1 MECWMLGCGMLYVKC
16 ENVGMWNV
24 GMRHGNISPTVRR
37 FSQKPCGLLLS
48 KNTRLG
54 EAPPTEGEVIA
65 PMRTDGSFHGF
76 FTLAPLPTAW
86 VSMRRRRNGLPRIF
100 RMRRTFL

>member
-1 MECWMLGCGMLYVKC
+1 MG
-16 ENVGMWNV
+16 NVEW
-24 GMRHGNISPTVRR
+24 GMRHGNISPTDRR

-65 PMRTDGSFHGF
+65 PMRTDGSFHGL

-86 VSMRRRRNGLPRIF
+86 VSMRCRRNGLPRIF